1 MMRARLRLASLSHL
15 AAAFVCSSLA
25 VPAAALGASSS
36 GATEAPSPALAKS
49 TREAEQAPALPEPPV
64 DAWAPRLPSAS
75 KPRET
80 SESPPTPSEDSQAT
94 VEGPTETEPATMEL
108 GISVGMPYF
117 DDEILRP
124 DVTVEGRYARRILDF
139 IVPNV
144 GLGYRIARLDPNVVP
159 DEVYA
164 NQLESAFLSLG
175 LRLEAPITPW
185 FRPFVGGAADLAWW
199 STTFDTVDYC
209 TAPSATWY
217 PSAWRCYDKDDW
229 ALAPV
234 YRGQIGLLLKPE
246 PSMAI
251 ELVAEAAVIP
261 PADMFTRQVTL
272 LTPSVGFAW
281 HH

>member
-1 MMRARLRLASLSHL
+1 MSRARALRVLSLCPL
-15 AAAFVCSSLA
+15 AAAALA
-25 VPAAALGASSS
+25 LPSIAFG
-36 GATEAPSPALAKS
+36 APSAEPSQQSESLAKS
-49 TREAEQAPALPEPPV
+49 TQEPERVPDLPEPPLE
-64 DAWAPRLPSAS
+64 AWSPRLPSTSQPAPESEPAS
-75 KPRET
+75 APSDDASSST
-80 SESPPTPSEDSQAT
+80 MAPSEEA
-94 VEGPTETEPATMEL
+94 PATSEL

-117 DDEILRP
+117 DDDILRP
-124 DVTVEGRYARRILDF
+124 DVTVEGRYARRLLDF
-139 IVPNV
+139 VVPNV

-175 LRLEAPITPW
+175 LRLEAPITSW
-185 FRPFVGGAADLAWW
+185 FRPFVGGAVDAAWW
-199 STTFDTVDYC
+199 STTFDTSDYC
-209 TAPSATWY
+209 NNSSATWY

-229 ALAPV
+229 AFAPV

-251 ELVAEAAVIP
+251 ELVAEAAIIP